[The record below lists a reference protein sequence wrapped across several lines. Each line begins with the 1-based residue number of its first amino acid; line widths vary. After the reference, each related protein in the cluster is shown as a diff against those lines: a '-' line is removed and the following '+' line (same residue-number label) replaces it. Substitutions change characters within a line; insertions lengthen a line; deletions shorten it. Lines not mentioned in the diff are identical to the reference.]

1 MAVTETIQE
10 LLQGIDSAQYG
21 RDMRQFIHKAIQKCY
36 EEGSAGETDL
46 EARDRL
52 DDVEADI
59 TEIRSEMV
67 TNFPSVSLT
76 ISDDRLLRISLD
88 GQDNITSASAV
99 NPSTVVTA
107 NGEVFFGVVIG
118 DYNVSKLSKILFNA
132 EYKKINGTAV
142 SVSNDLV
149 FEYKKV
155 QNYGPS
161 NLAYLVF
168 KATNTTSSSI
178 TLGRGVNNRIVAD
191 AVFAFFGT

>member
-10 LLQGIDSAQYG
+10 LLQGIDDAQYG
-21 RDMRQFIHKAIQKCY
+21 RDMREFIHKAIQKCY

-76 ISDDRLLRISLD
+76 ISDDSLLRISLD
-88 GQDNITSASAV
+88 GQDNINSASAV

-107 NGEVFFGVVIG
+107 NGEAFFGVVIG

-132 EYKKINGTAV
+132 EYKKISGTAV

-191 AVFAFFGT
+191 AVFAYFGA

>member
-52 DDVEADI
+52 DDVDASL

-67 TNFPSVSLT
+67 TSFPSVSLT
-76 ISDDRLLRISLD
+76 ISDNNLLRITLD
-88 GQDNITSASAV
+88 GQGHIISASAV

-107 NGEVFFGVVIG
+107 NGEAFFGAVIG
-118 DYNVSKLSKILFNA
+118 DYNESKLSKILFNA

-191 AVFAFFGT
+191 TVFAYFGA